1 MSMRTKGFSTLI
13 LATALGVALSAH
25 IMVSPPDSKAGVTQ
39 KYELRV
45 HNEEKVAITSVDL
58 AIPDGIAVL
67 TIGPAPSGTYTTTKT
82 GDRITSLTWKVD
94 VPASK
99 YLALPFTA
107 KNPDTARDVSWNAK
121 AHLSDGSVVE
131 WSDKPGPGEKAS
143 VTKIA
148 AAVAA
153 PAAPAAPAAMPAQ
166 AASTMPMAKT
176 MSDADYSKA
185 MKDIN
190 TAFMSLQRA
199 NASMNHSQGE
209 KDAQALSDA
218 FKNVQAYWEAKKV
231 DDAVTFAKGAVAAAE
246 ATVKASGVMDMTT
259 LTSSQQK
266 LTASCAGC
274 HMAHRTRNADNT
286 YSMK

>member
-1 MSMRTKGFSTLI
+1 MTMNTKSFSALIAGGI
-13 LATALGVALSAH
+13 LAAAAGVSLSAH

-45 HNEEKVAITSVDL
+45 HNEEKLAITSVDL
-58 AIPDGIAVL
+58 AIPDGISVL
-67 TIGPAPSGTYTTTKT
+67 TIGPAPSGTYTTAKT

-94 VPASK
+94 VAASK

-107 KNPDTARDVSWNAK
+107 KNPDSAREVSWNAK
-121 AHLSDGSVVE
+121 AHLSDGTVVE

-148 AAVAA
+148 ANVAPAAA
-153 PAAPAAPAAMPAQ
+153 PAMAMQ
-166 AASTMPMAKT
+166 AAKAPLALT
-176 MSDADYSKA
+176 SDADYSKA

-199 NASMNHSQGE
+199 NASMDHGQGI
-209 KDAQALSDA
+209 KDAEKLSAL
-218 FKNVQAYWEAKKV
+218 FKDVQAYFEAKKV
-231 DDAVTFAKGAVAAAE
+231 DDAVAFAKSAVAAAD
-246 ATVKASGVMDMTT
+246 ATVKASEVMDMTS
-259 LTSSQQK
+259 LTSQQQK
-266 LTASCAGC
+266 LTAACTGC

>member
-1 MSMRTKGFSTLI
+1 MTMNTKGFCTLI
-13 LATALGVALSAH
+13 LAAALGVSLSAH
-25 IMVSPPDSKAGVTQ
+25 IMVSPPDSKAGTTQ

-45 HNEEKVAITSVDL
+45 HNEEKLAITSVDL
-58 AIPDGIAVL
+58 AIPTSINVL
-67 TIGPAPSGTYTTTKT
+67 TIGPAPAGTYTTAKT

-94 VPASK
+94 VAAGK

-107 KNPDTARDVSWNAK
+107 KNPDAASSVSWNAK
-121 AHLSDGSVVE
+121 AHLSDGSIVE

-148 AAVAA
+148 ANVAPAAAPAVAA
-153 PAAPAAPAAMPAQ
+153 QGAKAP
-166 AASTMPMAKT
+166 
-176 MSDADYSKA
+176 MSDADYAKA

-190 TAFMSLQRA
+190 PTFMSLQRA
-199 NASMNHSQGE
+199 NASMDHGQGI
-209 KDAQALSDA
+209 KDAEKLSAL
-218 FKNVQAYWEAKKV
+218 FKDVQAYWEAKKV
-231 DDAVTFAKGAVAAAE
+231 NDAVAFAKDAVAAAD
-246 ATVKASGVMDMTT
+246 ATVKASEVMDMTA

>member
-1 MSMRTKGFSTLI
+1 MNTKSFSAWILGGI
-13 LATALGVALSAH
+13 LAAAAGVSLSAH

-45 HNEEKVAITSVDL
+45 HNEEKLAITSVDL
-58 AIPDGIAVL
+58 TIPDGIAVL

-94 VPASK
+94 VAASK

-107 KNPDTARDVSWNAK
+107 KNPDSARDVSWNAK
-121 AHLSDGSVVE
+121 AHLSDGTVVE

-153 PAAPAAPAAMPAQ
+153 PAAMAVMPSQAGAMK
-166 AASTMPMAKT
+166 MP

-199 NASMNHSQGE
+199 NASMDHGQGV
-209 KDAQALSDA
+209 KDAEKLSAL
-218 FKNVQAYWEAKKV
+218 FKDVQAYFEAKKV
-231 DDAVTFAKGAVAAAE
+231 DDAVAFAKSAVAAAD
-246 ATVKASGVMDMTT
+246 ATVKASEVMDMTS

-266 LTASCAGC
+266 LTAACAGC

>member
-1 MSMRTKGFSTLI
+1 MSMKSFCTLV
-13 LATALGVALSAH
+13 LAAALGVSLSAH
-25 IMVSPPDSKAGVTQ
+25 IMVSPPDSKAGATQ

-58 AIPDGIAVL
+58 AIPDGITVL
-67 TIGPAPSGTYTTTKT
+67 TIGTAPAGTYTTAKT

-94 VPASK
+94 VAAGK

-107 KNPDTARDVSWNAK
+107 KNSDTARSVSWNAK

-153 PAAPAAPAAMPAQ
+153 PAMPSQ
-166 AASTMPMAKT
+166 AGAVKMP

-199 NASMNHSQGE
+199 NASMNHAQGE
-209 KDAQALSDA
+209 KDAQTLSDA
-218 FKNVQAYWEAKKV
+218 FKNVQAYWDAKKV
-231 DDAVTFAKGAVAAAE
+231 NDAVTFAKDAVAAAD

-274 HMAHRTRNADNT
+274 HMAHRTKNADGSYT
-286 YSMK
+286 IK

>member
-1 MSMRTKGFSTLI
+1 MNTRSCSALIVGGI
-13 LATALGVALSAH
+13 LAAAAGVSLSAH

-45 HNEEKVAITSVDL
+45 HNEEKLAITSVDL
-58 AIPDGIAVL
+58 TIPDGISVL

-94 VPASK
+94 VAASK

-107 KNPDTARDVSWNAK
+107 KNPDSAREVSWNAK
-121 AHLSDGSVVE
+121 AHLSDGSIVE

-148 AAVAA
+148 ANITSAA
-153 PAAPAAPAAMPAQ
+153 PAAAPAMATQ
-166 AASTMPMAKT
+166 AAATAPVKIS
-176 MSDADYSKA
+176 SDADFSKA

-190 TAFMSLQRA
+190 PTFMSLTRA
-199 NASMNHSQGE
+199 NASMDHGQGI
-209 KDAQALSDA
+209 KDAEKLSAL
-218 FKNVQAYWEAKKV
+218 FKDVQAYFEAKKV
-231 DDAVTFAKGAVAAAE
+231 DDAVAFAKSAVAAAD
-246 ATVKASGVMDMTT
+246 ATVKASEVMDMTS
-259 LTSSQQK
+259 LTSQQQK
-266 LTASCAGC
+266 LTAACAGC

>member
-1 MSMRTKGFSTLI
+1 MTMSTKGFCTLI
-13 LATALGVALSAH
+13 LAACVGVSLSAH

-58 AIPDGIAVL
+58 AIPDAVTVL
-67 TIGPAPSGTYTTTKT
+67 SVGTAPAGTYTTTKA
-82 GDRITSLTWKVD
+82 GDRITALTWKVD
-94 VPASK
+94 VQAGK

-107 KNPDTARDVSWNAK
+107 KNPDAAREVSWNAK
-121 AHLSDGSVVE
+121 AHLSNGSIVE
-131 WSDKPGPGEKAS
+131 WSDKAGPGEKAS

-148 AAVAA
+148 ANAAVTGTGA
-153 PAAPAAPAAMPAQ
+153 PGASLAQ
-166 AASTMPMAKT
+166 AGTAKML

-199 NASMNHSQGE
+199 NASMNHAQGE
-209 KDAQALSDA
+209 KDAQKLSDV
-218 FKNVQAYWEAKKV
+218 FKDVQAYWEAKKA
-231 DDAVTFAKGAVAAAE
+231 DDAVTFAKAAVAAAD
-246 ATVKASGVMDMTT
+246 ATVKASGAMDMTT

-274 HMAHRTRNADNT
+274 HMAHRTRNADGT
-286 YSMK
+286 FTIK

>member
-1 MSMRTKGFSTLI
+1 MSMKMKGFCTLI
-13 LATALGVALSAH
+13 LATALGVSLSAH
-25 IMVSPPDSKAGVTQ
+25 IMVSPPDSKAGATQ

-45 HNEEKVAITSVDL
+45 HNEEKIAITSVDL
-58 AIPDGIAVL
+58 AIPDAITVL
-67 TIGPAPSGTYTTTKT
+67 SIGTAPAGTYTTTKT
-82 GDRITSLTWKVD
+82 GDRITALAWKVD
-94 VPASK
+94 VQAGK

-107 KNPDTARDVSWNAK
+107 KNPDAAREVSWNAK

-131 WSDKPGPGEKAS
+131 WSDKPGAGEKAS

-148 AAVAA
+148 AAVVA
-153 PAAPAAPAAMPAQ
+153 PAAVAAMPSQ
-166 AASTMPMAKT
+166 AGAMKMA

-199 NASMNHSQGE
+199 NASMNHAQGE
-209 KDAQALSDA
+209 KDAQKLSDT
-218 FKNVQAYWEAKKV
+218 FKDIQAYWEAKKA
-231 DDAVTFAKGAVAAAE
+231 DDAVTFAKGAVAAAD
-246 ATVKASGVMDMTT
+246 ATVKASASMDMTT

-274 HMAHRTRNADNT
+274 HMAHRTRNADGT
-286 YSMK
+286 YTIK